1 MQFHRM
7 PQPMAPPQP
16 QFLMFYVRFADG
28 SRSRGT
34 YLNANKALLDAW
46 QAFDESERRGILCI
60 VLENGQEIRKV
71 IDYDAHQLT
80 NTDAP

>member
-1 MQFHRM
+1 
-7 PQPMAPPQP
+7 MAPPP
-16 QFLMFYVRFADG
+16 PEFLMFYVRFSDG

-34 YLNANKALLDAW
+34 YFNANKALLDAW
-46 QAFDESERRGILCI
+46 WAYEVEERKGVLCI
-60 VLENGQEIRKV
+60 VRENGQEIRRV